1 MTTTIS
7 VRLDTTL
14 LAAVDEAGAADRH
27 GRSEVVRDALE
38 LWLQRR
44 ALAAKVR
51 QHREG
56 YARQPVTPDEFS
68 PVLGAQTWPK

>member
-1 MTTTIS
+1 MP
-7 VRLDTTL
+7 
-14 LAAVDEAGAADRH
+14 AKQEAGAADRR
-27 GRSEVVRDALE
+27 GRSEVVRDALQ

-56 YARQPVTPDEFS
+56 GLRHPVTPDVREALLFA
-68 PVLGAQTWPK
+68 PGFA